1 MMDHFQFQFELEFE
15 PGSEPGPEPEEAE
28 PRRRPIY
35 TIAQLNR
42 EARQLLEG
50 AFPGVWV
57 EGEVSNFRH
66 HSSGHM
72 YFTLKDEEAE
82 IDAVIFA
89 LEGELLEFEPEDG
102 QRVLAFG
109 RVTLYER
116 RGRYQ
121 LVCSELRPAGLGRLQ
136 LELERLK
143 ARLQAEGLF
152 AEERKRPLPR
162 FPQRIGVVT
171 SPEGAAI
178 RDICTVIAERYPPV
192 EVVLFPTRVQG
203 EGAAEEIAQAIQA
216 ANRYS
221 ESQEPLDLLIVGRG
235 GGSLEDLWAFNE
247 EVVAR
252 AISESKLPVISAVG
266 HEVDLTIADLVAD
279 YRAPTPT
286 AAAQAAVPD
295 CTELLSLLEGLRGQ
309 LVRLQGE
316 RLEGLELRLERAL
329 RSYAFRLPKRQIEEG
344 LQRLDGL
351 WERLLRALERRLTRE
366 EERLAGLVA
375 RLEGAGPLA
384 VLRRGYALLLRER
397 TGEPLTSA
405 AQVAEGELV
414 RAKLYE
420 GELLCRVERR
430 ELQRSDEKG

>member
-1 MMDHFQFQFELEFE
+1 MDHLQFQFDF
-15 PGSEPGPEPEEAE
+15 EAE
-28 PRRRPIY
+28 PELEAKEEEKELHRPIY
-35 TIAQLNR
+35 TVAQLNR
-42 EARQLLEG
+42 EARRLLEG
-50 AFPGVWV
+50 AFFDVWV
-57 EGEVSNFRH
+57 EGEVSNLRH
-66 HSSGHM
+66 HSSGHI
-72 YFTLKDEEAE
+72 YLTLKDEEAE

-121 LVCSELRPAGLGRLQ
+121 LVISELRPAGLGRLQ

-178 RDICTVIAERYPPV
+178 HDICTVIAKRYPPV
-192 EVVLFPTRVQG
+192 EVVLFPARVQG

-221 ESQEPLDLLIVGRG
+221 ESRKPLDLLIVGRG

-252 AISESKLPVISAVG
+252 AISASKLPVISAVG

-279 YRAPTPT
+279 HRAPTPT

-295 CTELLSLLEGLRGQ
+295 RAELLSSLEGLCEQ
-309 LVRLQGE
+309 LVRLQEE
-316 RLEGLELRLERAL
+316 RLEEIKLRLEQAL
-329 RSYAFRLPKRQIEEG
+329 RSYAFRLPGRQIEEG
-344 LQRLDGL
+344 LQRLDSL
-351 WERLLRALERRLTRE
+351 WERLLGAVERRLSRE

-384 VLRRGYALLLRER
+384 VLRRGYALLWRER

-414 RAKLYE
+414 KAKLYQ

-430 ELQRSDEKG
+430 EL

>member
-252 AISESKLPVISAVG
+252 AISKSKLPVISAVG

-295 CTELLSLLEGLRGQ
+295 RTELLSLLEGLRGQ

>member
-1 MMDHFQFQFELEFE
+1 MDHFQFQFELEFE
-15 PGSEPGPEPEEAE
+15 PGSGPEEAE
-28 PRRRPIY
+28 PHRRPIY

-109 RVTLYER
+109 RVTVYER

-192 EVVLFPTRVQG
+192 EVVLFPARVQG
-203 EGAAEEIAQAIQA
+203 EGAAEEIARAIQA

-295 CTELLSLLEGLRGQ
+295 RTELLSLLEGLRGQ